1 MEEQSTGF
9 DKLKYASTE
18 RVWEGIIIELT
29 DASVIIDLKGRLGRL
44 EIPNRMIISDYEL
57 KVGQEVA
64 FLMSY
69 PEVLD
74 SESNQKYLGALNAYH
89 KKMKE
94 IKEKQRRDKN
104 ES

>member
-18 RVWEGIIIELT
+18 RVWKGIIIELT
-29 DASVIIDLKGRLGRL
+29 DASVIIDLIGRL

-74 SESNQKYLGALNAYH
+74 SEPNQKYLGALNAYH